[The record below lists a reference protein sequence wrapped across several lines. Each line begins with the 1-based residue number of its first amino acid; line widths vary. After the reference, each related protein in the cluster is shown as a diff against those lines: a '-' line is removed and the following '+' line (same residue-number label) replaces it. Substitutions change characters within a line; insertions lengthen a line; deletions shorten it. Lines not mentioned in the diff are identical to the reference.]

1 MENSYNVISILA
13 YSLKVYCV
21 LTKEELIQY
30 EKKWVLILEEL
41 STLMKETLARQLWC
55 ITKIRLSEFSVLRHA
70 MIIME

>member
-30 EKKWVLILEEL
+30 EKK
-41 STLMKETLARQLWC
+41 M
-55 ITKIRLSEFSVLRHA
+55 SVNPWGTFHIDERD
-70 MIIME
+70 IGKTIMMYNKNKTEWI